1 MTTRTDDSASP
12 LIESR
17 DDLLSVFAGGE
28 KPRERWRIGTEHEKF
43 VYRLDDHRAPS
54 WDEPGGIRDLLLGLT
69 EFGWKPVEEGGKI
82 IALTGADGTIS
93 LEPAGQFELSGAP
106 LENLHQSCAESGRH
120 LHQCKAVGDRLG
132 LGFLGTGMW
141 PDKTRAEL
149 PVMPKGRYA
158 IMLGYMPKVGSLGL
172 DMMLRTCTI
181 QVNLDYS
188 SEADMVKK
196 FRVGLALQPV
206 ATALFAN
213 SPFTEGKPN
222 GYKSFRSHIWEDT
235 DPDRTGM
242 LPFVFED
249 GFGYERYCDYALNVP
264 MYFVYR
270 DGKYIDVAGE
280 SFGDFLEGKLPQLPG
295 EKPMLTDWVDHLS
308 TAFPEV
314 RLKSFLEMRG
324 ADGGRWGRI
333 CALPA
338 LWVGLLYDQQALDAA
353 WELVKPLEHRGAR
366 EAAPRRAETGAARRS
381 RPTARRCRTFAGRVL
396 DIAAGGLTRRAR
408 LNSAGDNEGGFLDP
422 LRDVVAT
429 GMTPADR
436 LLAKY
441 AQRVGRRRLPHLRG
455 VQLLMD
461 MLTAPSAARSIRRS
475 SPTRPACSTS
485 ATATASIGSYA
496 AIRMASRLCSCTAA
510 PAADRAPDHRRQFNP
525 DKYKILVFDQRG
537 CGKSTPYASLENNTT
552 WDLVEDIEKL
562 RTASR
567 EGRQVAGVRRQL
579 GLDPRAR
586 LRARP
591 TPSASPSWCCAA
603 SSCSTSSKSTGC
615 TRRAARRRSIRT
627 SSTSS
632 SRRFPKGERGDLVEA
647 YRKRLTSDD
656 KDEQLAA
663 AKAWSKW
670 EGEIVTLLPSPD
682 DDRAFHRARSGR
694 RRRADREP
702 LHGEPRLARGR
713 PAAATARRSSRVFR
727 ASSSR
732 AGTTPARRRSPRGSS
747 SRRGPRSSS
756 TSSPTRG
763 HLFSEPGN
771 LDAWSARPTG
781 SPGV

>member
-28 KPRERWRIGTEHEKF
+28 KPNSEWRIGTEHEKF

-69 EFGWKPVEEGGKI
+69 EFGWEPVLENGKV
-82 IALTGADGTIS
+82 IALKGVDGNVS

-120 LHQCKAVGDRLG
+120 LEQCKAVGDRLG
-132 LGFLGTGMW
+132 LGFLGLGMW

-149 PVMPKGRYA
+149 PRMPKGRYT
-158 IMLGYMPKVGSLGL
+158 IMLNYMPKVGSLGL

-270 DGKYIDVAGE
+270 EGNYIDVAGE
-280 SFGDFLEGKLPQLPG
+280 RFRDFIEGKLPQLPG
-295 EKPMLTDWVDHLS
+295 EKPTLTDWTDHLS

-338 LWVGLLYDQQALDAA
+338 LWVGLLYDGRALDEA
-353 WELVKPLEHRGAR
+353 WELVKHWHIDDREKLRHDVPRLALEAVTPDGQSMRDF
-366 EAAPRRAETGAARRS
+366 AEQ
-381 RPTARRCRTFAGRVL
+381 VL
-396 DIAAGGLTRRAR
+396 EIAAAGLTRRAR
-408 LNSAGDNEGGFLDP
+408 LNSAGDNDGGFLDP

-436 LLAKY
+436 LLHKY
-441 AQRVGRRRLPHLRG
+441 EHEWG
-455 VQLLMD
+455 
-461 MLTAPSAARSIRRS
+461 
-475 SPTRPACSTS
+475 
-485 ATATASIGSYA
+485 
-496 AIRMASRLCSCTAA
+496 
-510 PAADRAPDHRRQFNP
+510 
-525 DKYKILVFDQRG
+525 
-537 CGKSTPYASLENNTT
+537 
-552 WDLVEDIEKL
+552 
-562 RTASR
+562 
-567 EGRQVAGVRRQL
+567 
-579 GLDPRAR
+579 
-586 LRARP
+586 
-591 TPSASPSWCCAA
+591 
-603 SSCSTSSKSTGC
+603 
-615 TRRAARRRSIRT
+615 
-627 SSTSS
+627 
-632 SRRFPKGERGDLVEA
+632 GDVSHIYE
-647 YRKRLTSDD
+647 
-656 KDEQLAA
+656 E
-663 AKAWSKW
+663 
-670 EGEIVTLLPSPD
+670 
-682 DDRAFHRARSGR
+682 
-694 RRRADREP
+694 
-702 LHGEPRLARGR
+702 
-713 PAAATARRSSRVFR
+713 
-727 ASSSR
+727 
-732 AGTTPARRRSPRGSS
+732 
-747 SRRGPRSSS
+747 
-756 TSSPTRG
+756 
-763 HLFSEPGN
+763 FSF
-771 LDAWSARPTG
+771 
-781 SPGV
+781 